1 MEIINSRYKIINKIS
16 NSIPYVQEFLAA
28 DLWSENTKINLKII
42 SSLDIKKEELDFFK
56 DNFITISNIDNY
68 FYLKNYGFSS
78 LHIAYPSLTRS
89 TPDEMLY
96 IFTTEHIENA
106 IPVLKFVEKC
116 SMEDILKIAVS
127 VCQCLVH
134 TSNMGFE
141 YEVFT
146 HNDVMIVEE
155 KNGFRVRIKDIVSA
169 KLENSQSIWFKK
181 AEDYMGNTENI
192 NAVISFIVTLLAKK
206 EIKTNISSALSKLK
220 TAYKTLNKKDE
231 RIFNTLYEIAK
242 KYTQHK
248 DKNNKIHKIIQD
260 INSKLNINYPAD
272 VIHPLNSITF
282 RPRLVGKQKEI
293 DMVLQAR
300 NEIYAKQA
308 KKTVF
313 LVKGNQGT
321 GKTRFLKESEYRLSL
336 EGTNIYVNYNLRTST
351 VEKFWDDFLGKI
363 FLNSYLH
370 QNIGKRENI
379 IKKIKQIR
387 NRKFAGNAGKEYD
400 HLKFKVFNEA
410 KNLFFK
416 AIGQLPLFLIIDD
429 VEFANDFLLDV
440 ILYLTTEITE
450 LERLGIILSYY
461 ESVTP
466 VSSKF
471 ASFLNILNNYEKCQT
486 VELNYFSEEETI
498 EILKNILLLKY
509 PPVNFG
515 PRLYKH
521 TSGCPSF
528 VIEMIKEFI
537 NTGAIY
543 REHQTGIWL
552 VKNEI
557 YEEDLQNKI
566 PKSIEETLTNQLDVL
581 STSEKKILLESSLF
595 QNNLKIEYL
604 YKILPLSSKQID
616 KNIKKLIDKG
626 LITVIKSGIRQK
638 YAITNKIMHDI
649 LYKSFEPKHKMLQ
662 HKKIAAILKKESDSD
677 INEFIW
683 HLKESCNEKAL
694 LACYL
699 GIIKQKLKTK
709 DINAVVKIYEK
720 NPSVIMGQSAIN
732 RFKILLK
739 IFELYNQMALKDK
752 EAKIKLI
759 LEADLQKIKNSD
771 LISYYYNLVVRYEYP
786 YLNDSEI
793 LVYVNKLSDLYEK
806 SPCDIINLRLQHAK
820 CLYYHITQHKSGFK
834 EATYKILEITKNNPE
849 YAAYKAEAYIFL
861 AYIYYGNSNK
871 RIALKYFKK
880 AKKTASLSGNNKT
893 EILAMYN
900 IALIHWEIYPNIE
913 KNLSYMKNVISLTKE
928 HGFLLIEIVSIINYA
943 KMLTEIQNND
953 EAYKYAKEAED
964 KIFTYDL
971 TILKL
976 PCITALMEI
985 TQNLTKYKEFY
996 KYKKMYIKIARENK
1010 IKSAYETNFIF
1021 YSLVAIMYQKFG
1033 YNNKAIAY
1041 LKKSLKIKKYQP
1053 AGKIFIVY
1061 YMLESLRIIKKDKT
1075 DISRLIKIFNSYM
1088 KSNQSIESTKRK
1100 LTKNLF
1106 DSIAMMSMKRPDID
1120 FTPLIMQII
1129 KFDSPELSD
1138 LQISGMNYLKIY
1150 LNKTDREQVLKMNL
1164 NIMSSKNL
1172 INITFFISMAL
1183 ADYYYASGMHSLAV
1197 VYYLEIQNKIAA
1209 VIKNTPE
1216 KYRDKLFNNLVL
1228 SKPFDIVSDFI
1239 EGKNITKGKKYNR
1252 IIDKSELK
1260 ELLKLKHVNI
1270 IKKDKEFRKELIET
1284 HLKNEGYEY
1293 TTSVEIFNS
1302 FTGSYKRNT
1311 AGVMKFLALNVIAS
1325 SYEFLDISSHD
1336 EPYFVL
1342 NQKNTDSNLQKLFEI
1357 ITKFEYKNITE
1368 VEKAIHKPC
1377 MIIPVN
1383 KWNFSTG
1390 NYTTLGFMIFI
1401 SESIINN
1408 FSHEGRNFCKKHSN
1422 LLTMLAES
1430 KNFRQASA
1438 YDLLTGAYTRK
1449 YFEFFLKNII
1459 KNLYNSH
1466 SKFSLILYDLDKFK
1480 NINDTYGHLVGDIVL
1495 KKVSQTILNSLHQD
1509 QILGRYGG
1517 EEFTIILPNTDS
1529 EKAFKIA
1536 EHFRKKIE
1544 NLIFTELERS
1554 VTISLGIATFPEHGK
1569 TISELI
1575 EIADQALYH
1584 SKNTGRNKT
1593 TVWNSAI
1600 IGISANKTNQTGI
1613 VIADES
1619 SFGKNVTATIEV
1631 CDILKQNIAK
1641 QDLPKTLLTKIVE
1654 FFHAE
1659 SGAIILISVNKKT
1672 NTSVFK
1678 ISTKIG
1684 FDAYPINEQLIY
1696 TVAEN
1701 GSGIF
1706 QVDWDSITKRDSITN
1721 MPEWNSVMIAPM
1733 IKNEKIIGMIYLAV
1747 PEKHSKFN
1755 LSKFNFFKFLA
1766 DIVSANI

>member
-1 MEIINSRYKIINKIS
+1 M
-16 NSIPYVQEFLAA
+16 PYVQEFLAA

-42 SSLDIKKEELDFFK
+42 SSLDIKKEDLDFFK
-56 DNFITISNIDNY
+56 DNFITISTIDNH
-68 FYLKNYGFSS
+68 FNLKNYGFSS
-78 LHIAYPSLTRS
+78 LYLSYPSLTYS
-89 TPDEMLY
+89 NPDEILY
-96 IFTTEHIENA
+96 VFTTEHLENA
-106 IPVLKFVEKC
+106 IPVLEFVQKC
-116 SMEDILKIAVS
+116 SMEDILKIAVY
-127 VCQCLVH
+127 VCQSLIH

-141 YEVFT
+141 CAVFS
-146 HNDVMIVEE
+146 HGNVMIVKE
-155 KNGFRVRIKDIVSA
+155 KDGFKVRIKDIVST
-169 KLENSQSIWFKK
+169 KLEDSTSIQFSE
-181 AEDYMGNTENI
+181 AEDYTGTNENI
-192 NAVISFIVTLLAKK
+192 DIVISFIVTLLAGQ
-206 EIKTNISSALSKLK
+206 ELKTSVSSALVKLK
-220 TAYKTLNKKDE
+220 TAYKNKKLNKTDTD
-231 RIFNTLYEIAK
+231 IFNALCEIAK
-242 KYTQHK
+242 KYIQYK
-248 DKNNKIHKIIQD
+248 DKNQKVKINTIIQD
-260 INSKLNINYPAD
+260 INKKLNRNYLAD
-272 VIHPLNSITF
+272 IIPPLNSITF
-282 RPRLVGKQKEI
+282 RPKLVGKQKEI
-293 DMVLQAR
+293 NMISQAR
-300 NEIYAKQA
+300 SEIRLRKA
-308 KKTVF
+308 KKQVF
-313 LVKGNQGT
+313 LIKGNQGT
-321 GKTRFLKESEYRLSL
+321 GKTRFLKEAEYRLAL
-336 EGTNIYVNYNLRTST
+336 EGTNIYVNFNFRNST
-351 VEKFWDDFLGKI
+351 PDQFWDDFLGKI
-363 FLNSYLH
+363 FLISYSI
-370 QNIGKRENI
+370 QDVDERKNI
-379 IKKIKQIR
+379 IKNIKQIR
-387 NRKFAGNAGKEYD
+387 DRKLTVTTEKEYNQM
-400 HLKFKVFNEA
+400 KFKVFNEA

-416 AIGQLPLFLIIDD
+416 IIGQLPVFLIIDD
-429 VEFANDFLLDV
+429 IEFANDFILDAV
-440 ILYLTTEITE
+440 LYLATEITE
-450 LERLGIILSYY
+450 LERLGVILSYD
-461 ESVTP
+461 EAVTP
-466 VSSKF
+466 VSPKF
-471 ASFLNILNNYEKCQT
+471 ESFLNILNNYEKCQT
-486 VELNYFSEEETI
+486 FELSYFSKDETI
-498 EILKNILLLKY
+498 EMLKNIMLLKY
-509 PPVNFG
+509 LPVRFG
-515 PRLYKH
+515 PTLYKH

-528 VIEMIKEFI
+528 IIEMIKEFV
-537 NTGAIY
+537 NTGIIY

-557 YEEDLQNKI
+557 SDEELQTKI
-566 PKSIEETLTNQLDVL
+566 PKSIEETLTNQFNIL
-581 STSEKKILLESSLF
+581 SPSEKKIFLESSLF
-595 QNNLKIEYL
+595 QNNFKVEYL

-626 LITVIKSGIRQK
+626 LITVIKSGIRHK

-662 HKKIAAILKKESDSD
+662 HKKIAAILKKESDTD
-677 INEFIW
+677 INELIW

-694 LACYL
+694 LSCYL

-709 DINAVVKIYEK
+709 DISAVVEIYEK
-720 NPSVIMGQSAIN
+720 NPSVIMGQNAIN

-771 LISYYYNLVVRYEYP
+771 LISYYYNLLVRYEYP

-806 SPCDIINLRLQHAK
+806 SPCDIINLRLQHTK
-820 CLYYHITQHKSGFK
+820 CLYYHITQHRSGFK
-834 EATYKILEITKNNPE
+834 DATYKILEITKNNPE

-861 AYIYYGNSNK
+861 AYIYYENSNK

-900 IALIHWEIYPNIE
+900 IALIRWEIYPNIE
-913 KNLSYMKNVISLTKE
+913 KNLLYMKNVINLAKE
-928 HGFLLIEIVSIINYA
+928 HGFLSTEVVSLINYA

-964 KIFTYDL
+964 KIFTYNL

-976 PCITALMEI
+976 PCIAALMEI

-996 KYKKMYIKIARENK
+996 KYQKMYIKVARKNK

-1021 YSLVAIMYQKFG
+1021 YILVAIMYQKLG

-1041 LKKSLKIKKYQP
+1041 FKKSLKIKKYQP
-1053 AGKIFIVY
+1053 AEKIFIVY

-1075 DISRLIKIFNSYM
+1075 DISRLIKIFNSYI

-1106 DSIAMMSMKRPDID
+1106 DSIAMMTMKRPDID

-1129 KFDSPELSD
+1129 KFDSPELYD
-1138 LQISGMNYLKIY
+1138 LQILGMNYLKMY
-1150 LNKTDREQVLKMNL
+1150 LNKTDSEQVLQANF
-1164 NIMSSKNL
+1164 NIMKPKNL

-1183 ADYYYASGMHSLAV
+1183 ADYYYTSGMHSLAI

-1216 KYRDKLFNNLVL
+1216 KYRDKLFNNLGL
-1228 SKPFDIVSDFI
+1228 NKPFDIVSDFI
-1239 EGKNITKGKKYNR
+1239 KGNNITKEKKYNR
-1252 IIDKSELK
+1252 TVDKSELK

-1270 IKKDKEFRKELIET
+1270 IKKDKEFKKKLIAT
-1284 HLKNEGYEY
+1284 YLKYEGYKY

-1302 FTGSYKRNT
+1302 FTGSYKRNI

-1325 SYEFLDISSHD
+1325 SYEFLDISNHD

-1342 NQKNTDSNLQKLFEI
+1342 NHKNADSNLQKLFEI

-1368 VEKAIHKPC
+1368 VEKAIHEPC

-1383 KWNFSTG
+1383 KRNFNADS
-1390 NYTTLGFMIFI
+1390 YTILGFMIFI
-1401 SESIINN
+1401 SENIINN
-1408 FSHEGRNFCKKHSN
+1408 FSHEGRSFCKKYSN

-1430 KNFRQASA
+1430 KNFQQASA

-1517 EEFTIILPNTDS
+1517 EEFTIILPNADS